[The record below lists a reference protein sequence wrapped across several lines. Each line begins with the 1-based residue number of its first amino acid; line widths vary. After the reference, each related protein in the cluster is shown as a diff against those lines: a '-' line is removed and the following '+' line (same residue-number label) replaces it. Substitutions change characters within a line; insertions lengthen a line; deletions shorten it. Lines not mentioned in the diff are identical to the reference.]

1 MRLVFGFVLIVG
13 LALAGAAAWMAQDY
27 INQQKAA
34 LAAARAQTA
43 PEVPTLRVMTANKQ
57 LRFGQTLTREDVAA
71 VTWPASAVPEGVF
84 TEVEALFPANAE
96 PRRVLRALEPGEPLM
111 AIKLT
116 EPGADAGITS
126 RLTPGMRAFTI
137 KVDATTGVSGFLRPG
152 DRVDVYWSGRTAA
165 TGDVT
170 KLIETGLALVAVDQ
184 SADMDRTTAVQVA
197 RTVTV
202 EATPQQVAS
211 LTQAQSTGR
220 LTLALVGAEDTSI
233 ASAIEVD
240 QRLLLG
246 IEDAPQ
252 AVEAAPEPVCT
263 VRTRRGAEVFDMPIP
278 CTN

>member
-1 MRLVFGFVLIVG
+1 MRLVFGLVLIAG
-13 LALAGAAAWMAQDY
+13 LALAGVAAWMAQDY
-27 INQQKAA
+27 INSQQAA
-34 LAAARAQTA
+34 LAAARSQAA
-43 PEVPTLRVMTANKQ
+43 PEIPTVRVMTATAQ
-57 LRFGQTLTREDVAA
+57 LRFGQVLRREDVAA
-71 VTWPASAVPEGVF
+71 IAWPANAAPEGVF
-84 TEVEALFPANAE
+84 TDAEALFPE
-96 PRRVLRALEPGEPLM
+96 TGGPRRVLRALEPGEPLM
-111 AIKLT
+111 AVKLT
-116 EPGADAGITS
+116 EPGVDAGITS
-126 RLTPGMRAFTI
+126 RLTPGLRAFTI

-152 DRVDVYWSGRTAA
+152 DRVDVYWSGRTTA

-211 LTQAQSTGR
+211 LTQAQATGR
-220 LTLALVGAEDTSI
+220 LTLALVGAEDETV
-233 ASAIEVD
+233 AQATEVD

-252 AVEAAPEPVCT
+252 VAEAAPEPVCT
-263 VRTRRGAEVFDMPIP
+263 VRTRRGAEVFDIPIP